1 MKRRQFLSTL
11 TSTAALAAAAVV
23 GVRAPHASASPAAPP
38 VPAPGADVVVRPE
51 SPLVLDRSADLGA
64 VELRGGQIVMRG
76 GGVIN
81 IARLT
86 KL

>member
-11 TSTAALAAAAVV
+11 TSTAALAAAAAA
-23 GVRAPHASASPAAPP
+23 GVRAPQASAAPAGPP
-38 VPAPGADVVVRPE
+38 APAPGADVVVRPE
-51 SPLVLDRSADLGA
+51 SPLVLDRSADLGT
-64 VELRGGQIVMRG
+64 VELRGGQIVVRG

-86 KL
+86 KA

>member
-11 TSTAALAAAAVV
+11 TSTAALGAAALA
-23 GVRAPHASASPAAPP
+23 GVRAPQAFAAPAGPP

-51 SPLVLDRSADLGA
+51 SPLVLDGSADLGA
-64 VELRGGQIVMRG
+64 VELRGGQIVTHG

-86 KL
+86 KG